1 MAANFKNYSAN
12 GVGTSNTTLYNPSSS
27 GIQSIV
33 IGLTLANKS
42 GSAVTASVLLNT
54 GSNVTY
60 IIKDGLITVGTSL
73 VPVGGGTKL
82 VLEQNDSLVV
92 IANTANSVD
101 ATLSVLEIT

>member
-1 MAANFKNYSAN
+1 MAATFRNFSAN
-12 GVGTSNTTLYNPSSS
+12 GVGTSNSTIYNPTSS

-42 GSAVTASVLLNT
+42 GAAVTASVLLNT
-54 GSNVTY
+54 GTNVTY
-60 IIKDGLITVGTSL
+60 IIKDGLITVGTTL